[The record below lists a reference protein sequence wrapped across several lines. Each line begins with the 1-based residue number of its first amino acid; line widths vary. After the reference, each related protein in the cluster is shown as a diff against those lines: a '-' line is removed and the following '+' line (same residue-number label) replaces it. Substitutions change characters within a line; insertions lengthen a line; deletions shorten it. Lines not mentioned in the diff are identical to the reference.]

1 MTHPTPKDTPRSA
14 VSMALG
20 LGSQLTAGFVVF
32 TWLGWW
38 VDHRRGEGSAYTLV
52 GILLA
57 FVYGGY
63 EVWKLIRAL
72 NREAAEATRFNG
84 DGP

>member
-1 MTHPTPKDTPRSA
+1 
-14 VSMALG
+14 MALG

-38 VDHRRGEGSAYTLV
+38 VDHRLGGGSTCTLI

-63 EVWKLIRAL
+63 EVWKLVRAL
-72 NREAAEATRFNG
+72 NREAAEANRFSG